1 MIVSMI
7 VVMMKTAIVLFIPL
21 LLNPKSQ
28 CTIALRLSRKP
39 AHKKQKPDQYET
51 IGPEYVQFRVASL
64 GSVRRNKPV
73 DSPVA
78 RSHSDR
84 NLSIAIEP
92 CVLLGAGLN

>member
-7 VVMMKTAIVLFIPL
+7 VVMMKTAIVFFIPL

-51 IGPEYVQFRVASL
+51 
-64 GSVRRNKPV
+64 
-73 DSPVA
+73 
-78 RSHSDR
+78 DR
-84 NLSIAIEP
+84 A
-92 CVLLGAGLN
+92 